1 MIADLTD
8 NGLEFGDMTAT
19 PPRPRAYVLGAELRD
34 ARRKKGLTLRG
45 LASILDVSHSVLVRW
60 EHGDRVPSAESV
72 SAVCVVLGVSSTAQA
87 RMHKLAREAAAEPAP
102 ALNLGTT
109 GGVDQLATL
118 LEFERTATKIT
129 DVAPLLIPG
138 LLQAAEYTRAI
149 MEAGIPEREANK
161 RVAMRQG
168 RRDIITR
175 KRSPAKYT
183 ALILESVLHQ
193 PIGVPGARQDQLRF
207 LDEVAERDN
216 VELRI
221 IPATAGWTPAHAGP
235 FVLLEFAKADPV
247 VHLEHHRSSAFLQE
261 EDAVD
266 AFRSARDELERV
278 ALSREDSR
286 KLVAEIAAREQ
297 VPA

>member
-1 MIADLTD
+1 
-8 NGLEFGDMTAT
+8 MTAT

-34 ARRKKGLTLRG
+34 ARRKSGHTLRG

-60 EHGDRVPSAESV
+60 EHGDRVPSAESI
-72 SAVCVVLGVSSTAQA
+72 SAVCVVLGVSSTARS
-87 RMHKLAREAAAEPAP
+87 RMLKLAREAAAEPAP
-102 ALNLGTT
+102 SQTPGAA

-129 DVAPLLIPG
+129 DVAPLLMPG
-138 LLQAAEYTRAI
+138 LLQSAEYTRAI
-149 MEAGIPEREANK
+149 MATGVPEQEANK

-168 RRDIITR
+168 RRDTITR

-193 PIGVPGARQDQLRF
+193 PIGRTGGLHDQLRF
-207 LDEVAERDN
+207 LDEISERDN

-221 IPATAGWTPAHAGP
+221 IPSAAGWTPAHAGP

-247 VHLEHHRSSAFLQE
+247 VHLEHHRSSAFLQ
-261 EDAVD
+261 DDDSVG
-266 AFRSARDELERV
+266 AFRAARDELERI

-286 KLVAEIAAREQ
+286 KLIAEIAAREQ

>member
-1 MIADLTD
+1 M
-8 NGLEFGDMTAT
+8 
-19 PPRPRAYVLGAELRD
+19 LGAELRD

-72 SAVCVVLGVSSTAQA
+72 STVSAVLGVSSTAQT
-87 RMHKLAREAAAEPAP
+87 RMLKLAREAAVEPAP
-102 ALNLGTT
+102 TLSMSSP

-138 LLQAAEYTRAI
+138 LLQATEYTRAI
-149 MEAGIPEREANK
+149 MTAGIPEREANK

-175 KRSPAKYT
+175 KRAPAKYT

-193 PIGVPGARQDQLRF
+193 PIGVPGAQQDQLRF
-207 LDEVAERDN
+207 LDEIAERDN

-221 IPATAGWTPAHAGP
+221 IPAAAGWTPAHAGP

-247 VHLEHHRSSAFLQE
+247 VHLEHHRSSAFLQD

-266 AFRSARDELERV
+266 AFRSARDELERI

-286 KLVAEIAAREQ
+286 KLIAEISAREQ

>member
-1 MIADLTD
+1 
-8 NGLEFGDMTAT
+8 MTAT

-72 SAVCVVLGVSSTAQA
+72 STVSAVLGVSSTAQT
-87 RMHKLAREAAAEPAP
+87 RMLKLAREAAVEPAP
-102 ALNLGTT
+102 TLSMSSP

-138 LLQAAEYTRAI
+138 LLQATEYTRAI
-149 MEAGIPEREANK
+149 MTAGIPEREANK

-175 KRSPAKYT
+175 KRAPAKYT

-193 PIGVPGARQDQLRF
+193 PIGVPGAQQDQLRF
-207 LDEVAERDN
+207 LDEIAERDN

-221 IPATAGWTPAHAGP
+221 IPAAAGWTPAHAGP

-247 VHLEHHRSSAFLQE
+247 VHLEHHRSSAFLQD

-266 AFRSARDELERV
+266 AFRSARDELERI

-286 KLVAEIAAREQ
+286 KLIAEISAREQ